1 MPVAKKKSEEK
12 ATIPVKLNLTPSE
25 LALVQEACEIQ
36 HARRHGP
43 WIRDAAL
50 EVARKVVAEKKGG
63 KK

>member
-1 MPVAKKKSEEK
+1 MAAAKKKTEEK

-50 EVARKVVAEKKGG
+50 EVARRVVTEKKGMRR
-63 KK
+63 